1 MTREQYIQI
10 KATQPAGVIY
20 QFYKEHLNI
29 NKHKLLSYQ
38 EFFTF
43 VQMWASLDALFEKVC
58 RYYDNKFCI
67 TKLLDKEG
75 NIIKYL

>member
-20 QFYKEHLNI
+20 EFYKEHLNI

-43 VQMWASLDALFEKVC
+43 IQMWASLDELFKKVSSH
-58 RYYDNKFCI
+58 YDAKFSI